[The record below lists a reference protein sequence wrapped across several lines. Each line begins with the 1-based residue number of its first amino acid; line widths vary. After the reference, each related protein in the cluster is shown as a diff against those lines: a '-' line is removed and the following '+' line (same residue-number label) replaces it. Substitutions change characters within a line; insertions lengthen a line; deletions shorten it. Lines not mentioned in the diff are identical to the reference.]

1 MHTRLCSAVVHGI
14 KIVIVVRS
22 DAKIRVSTPFF
33 GRHVFISKTNISIDI
48 PNTLFHPKSN
58 LLNHLEL
65 NLTWIQNDFWKFDN
79 NANWKKCQNCPVKF
93 ASVFIDNIK
102 TVQAVFD
109 CSFTTP
115 PFPHSPA
122 DFAWKVTWYLG
133 GIGLN
138 VRYYLLTHYTM
149 VRMVKFWSNN

>member
-109 CSFTTP
+109 CSFLYPTLSPLSCRFCLKSDVISRRYRAKCTVLP
-115 PFPHSPA
+115 PY
-122 DFAWKVTWYLG
+122 TLNCG
-133 GIGLN
+133 RIGQI
-138 VRYYLLTHYTM
+138 
-149 VRMVKFWSNN
+149 FD